1 MVFDLNNL
9 RIINDRQG
17 HERGDQYTDH
27 LQNNCGQHF
36 RRNIL
41 SEETVETEFIAVLK
55 QVDHEQVKDCLQM
68 IREQT
73 ERYSKNHPDMLL
85 SYAVGYALSTDF
97 PGSNMKDLFRYA
109 DKNMYVDKN
118 RAKMKE
124 AADKRRIRSRLLTT
138 CKRKRF
144 LLADWSVL

>member
-1 MVFDLNNL
+1 
-9 RIINDRQG
+9 
-17 HERGDQYTDH
+17 
-27 LQNNCGQHF
+27 
-36 RRNIL
+36 
-41 SEETVETEFIAVLK
+41 
-55 QVDHEQVKDCLQM
+55 M

-73 ERYSKNHPDMLL
+73 ERYSKNHPDMPL

-124 AADKRRIRSRLLTT
+124 AADKRRIRSRLLQSVKEKGFHFTD
-138 CKRKRF
+138 CLYCDAIVDQYVVLRASSEF
-144 LLADWSVL
+144 FLADDGSYSGAVEQIIQELAEEEKRRELWEKLQLSEIRETLTEEHQVEA